1 MFLALQLQLG
11 ILSFKS
17 GLNNVFSNQ
26 FGISVPPQSFITP
39 DKFYWDILCSLS
51 HLHLLFRK
59 KICNAVLLW
68 SFGNVAQG
76 HHLAQLVQWASHEQR
91 LCPHCSAPMFKS
103 RPGVL
108 CCVSL
113 PRSLILFPVMSQY
126 VLSIKSYQDHKT
138 FFFFLLLFLKK
149 CYSVYKT
156 RLSTGMGIGR

>member
-1 MFLALQLQLG
+1 MYFQISLG
-11 ILSFKS
+11 SQCLLS
-17 GLNNVFSNQ
+17 LLLHQ
-26 FGISVPPQSFITP
+26 TSFIGT
-39 DKFYWDILCSLS
+39 FYV
-51 HLHLLFRK
+51 LFPIYIYCLEK

-138 FFFFLLLFLKK
+138 FFFFFFFFFKK